1 MPDKVTVAIR
11 VPRSVLCLTS
21 ALEFHEITTQFPKA
35 VNIAI
40 PIGIAIP
47 RIAYSPIKVYKLR
60 KPSFSAGIVEHRIDG
75 ATVNVYDVEKTLCD
89 CFRFRNRL
97 GMDIVLEALKLYRE
111 RKPLKISSIM
121 KYARV
126 CKVEKNIRPYLEA
139 II

>member
-1 MPDKVTVAIR
+1 
-11 VPRSVLCLTS
+11 
-21 ALEFHEITTQFPKA
+21 LEFHEITTQFPKA

-40 PIGIAIP
+40 PIGIAVP

-60 KPSFSAGIVEHRIDG
+60 KPSFSAGIVEHRIDS
-75 ATVNVYDVEKTLCD
+75 ATVNVYDVEKMLCD

-121 KYARV
+121 KYAHI